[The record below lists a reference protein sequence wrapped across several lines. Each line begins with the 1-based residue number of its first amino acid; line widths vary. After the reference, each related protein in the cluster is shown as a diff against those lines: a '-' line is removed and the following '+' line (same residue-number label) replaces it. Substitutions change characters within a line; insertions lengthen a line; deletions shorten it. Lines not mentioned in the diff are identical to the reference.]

1 MAGLCVALDIAWA
14 AGGKQVLV
22 LYSQRR
28 DSQIAAI
35 ADREISQVLEEGLK
49 GELDYY
55 AEYIEESRFP
65 DSAHD
70 AFRDYLAL
78 KYKTQRFDVV
88 IAMNHAAFRFAEQN
102 RNALFPDVPIVFLTR
117 DPSIHRVANSVG
129 IICALDFND
138 TIALA
143 LELQPDVRQV
153 FLVNGADPMDQA
165 WGGRAREQFRSFEPR
180 IAITRLSA
188 LPRAQLETQL
198 ATLPAHSI
206 VYYLV
211 ASRDGAGENLHPTKY
226 LERVA
231 VVANAPTYAWAD
243 FLMDHGIVGGSLK
256 DIDAEA
262 VAIAGL
268 ALRVLRGEPADSI
281 PMSEV
286 GATAREVDW
295 RQLQRW
301 GISEAR
307 VPSGTLV
314 RFRESSAWDRYKAYI
329 LGAIVIVLAQS
340 ALIVGLLYQRRARRK
355 AEIDSQRNLSLAADA
370 NRRAT
375 MSALTGSIAHE
386 LSQPLNAILH
396 NAHAG
401 EMLVTS
407 NRATPEVLRGILT
420 DIRAADVRATEIIER
435 HRSMLKSHQVNQKP
449 IDVRVVVQESLT
461 LLAHDTNR
469 KQVAVDV
476 ALPADPCIVLG
487 DQVLL
492 QQVVVNLVMNAIEA
506 MADTPP
512 DRRRITVRC
521 DALEGNAVIAVRDVG
536 TGLAAKVD
544 GYLFEPFVTTKTTGM
559 GIGLTIARS
568 IVDAHRGSLEAKN
581 NPEGGATFVLR
592 IPVEQRLELTKPA
605 DLQ

>member
-314 RFRESSAWDRYKAYI
+314 RFRESSAWDRYKASI

-396 NAHAG
+396 NAQAG